1 METIEEII
9 NELDESAELF
19 VKDGIDQ
26 GLENPCAVFHEY
38 ANRLRIAKKVLT
50 ERLERAETAWK
61 NWNSAYCT
69 EAAENV
75 SLKED
80 NSNMKKVVDALNNCD
95 GVKRCIEKGCE
106 SCRHN
111 GHDCNSHEVVKAL
124 LEYMEDSK

>member
-1 METIEEII
+1 MMETIDDIVREIR
-9 NELDESAELF
+9 EVVSKYG
-19 VKDGIDQ
+19 VKAFGQIMFARGDLADR
-26 GLENPCAVFHEY
+26 LEI
-38 ANRLRIAKKVLT
+38 ANKALT

-80 NSNMKKVVDALNNCD
+80 NSKMKKVVDALNNCD

-111 GHDCNSHEVVKAL
+111 GHDCNSHEVIKAFH
-124 LEYMEDSK
+124 EYIGEDK